1 MKKQFGEYY
10 LGLDI
15 GTDSVGWAATDLDYN
30 ILKLNKRALW
40 GIRLFDAAD
49 TAAAMRGFRSARRRV
64 ARQKWRL
71 GLLQDLFSTAVAKE
85 DPTFFLRLKES
96 NLHIED
102 KKQLQVKYSIFGDHL
117 MTDKEYYAKYPTI
130 YHLRKALL
138 EDEAAS
144 FDIRLLYLALAHII
158 KHRGH
163 FLFADLNANDIK
175 NFRFIYQDLEEY
187 LHNNLENF
195 EEWSCPDVEELA
207 AILKNKIL
215 GIAEKKKRLEKLLV
229 AKTKQEKA
237 LAGFLSGSA
246 AKLSDLFAD
255 EDLKTCE
262 KDSFGFKKDNYEE
275 VEPIIEKNLGSRM
288 ELIAKLKA
296 VYDWSL
302 LSEILNGQQYLSQAK
317 VAIYEEHKADLALLK
332 AHAKEKGYYKELFS
346 YVSKTVNY
354 SSYVGSCLLP
364 SGEKAV
370 IDKKCTQEDFCTNLK
385 KLLGKEVDFKK
396 LTIPDEQSTP
406 WEKLLYKINLGTAF
420 PKLRTKDNGV
430 IPMQVHLAELE
441 SILKNAG
448 KYFTFLEEKDA
459 QGLSIQDKIIDIM
472 KFRIPYYVGPLAGT
486 ELSRQKRRCWIVR
499 KPEKIYP
506 WNFDQV
512 VDKEACAEKFIRNM
526 TNKCTYLPS
535 EDVLPKN
542 SLLYTEFMARNELNN
557 LALDGVRLPNNVING
572 IFKAL
577 VLHGKSKLTKKDIL
591 NHLQTL
597 NLVNLVENEAIGK
610 SKNKKSKEYKEEL
623 SGVDDTLQANMQSYK
638 DFCRIFGEE
647 YVRNH
652 FDEIENIIRWITL
665 FCEEKTMLLHKIH
678 KEYPEITQK
687 QLNEIKRLKYTDWGR
702 LSKTFLDSSKI
713 AYIDDTTGE
722 YISIIAALRRENLN
736 LMQLLSPACRYG
748 FAEKLQAFN
757 QDQINAVSTVDYAF
771 VEEMAVSPAVK
782 RSLWQSMLLVK
793 EIKKITGH
801 DPKRIFIE
809 VARGEG
815 EKKRTT
821 SRKEALLALYKACK
835 KEEKAFLTSYFAD
848 NTASLDDFIA
858 ALEKRSEADLRSNK
872 LFLYYSQLGRCMYT
886 GQKIEL
892 DDLYN
897 DNRYDKDH
905 IYPRSKTKDD
915 SILNNLVLVKKELNS
930 HKTDIYPLAPEIQ
943 QKMLPFWRMLKEKE
957 LITPEKYARLTRTTP
972 LTEDELASF
981 INRQLVETQQ
991 STKAVAELL
1000 QIECPASTI
1009 VYSKAGN
1016 VSEFRHEY
1024 DFVKSRSV
1032 NDFHHAKDA
1041 YLNIVVGNVFH
1052 TRFTANPYNFIKKL
1066 HVGDKYTLNTKEIYK
1081 RDIERGGVVAWRAG
1095 KEGSMATVEATM
1107 QKNNILFTRMPK
1119 VNKGQLFDLTIMKK
1133 ENGQIPIKQGMD
1145 IKEYG
1150 GYNKP
1155 ATAYF
1160 MLVESKGKKDKLIRT
1175 IETVPIYLAKK
1186 MEEDQDILNTF
1197 LTQECGLIEPR
1208 VILPKIYKYA
1218 LVKIDGCNMH
1228 ITGKTTTYITAILA
1242 SQLVLGPDWEKYV
1255 KKIDKVVERVA
1266 VMNNKLEVEKTSE
1279 QNIAAYD
1286 KLIYKYQHKIKN
1298 ETVNRQL
1305 KTLLDGREGFVKL
1318 SSDKQKIVWQELLLA
1333 LFDGITKEKN
1343 IMLYDLLL
1351 AKHKNNIYVNRPSG
1365 QIKTLEKGREIFI
1378 DLTVENQCLALSNI
1392 LHLFSCKPITAD
1404 LVTLKG
1410 SKNAGKVLF
1419 SKNISDKKQAYL
1431 YNQSVTGVFEQ
1442 QIDLL
1447 KL

>member
-275 VEPIIEKNLGSRM
+275 VEPIIEKDLGSRM

-448 KYFTFLEEKDA
+448 KYFPFLEEKDA

-557 LALDGVRLPNNVING
+557 LTLDGKRMENKDINA
-572 IFKAL
+572 IFEDL
-577 VLHGKSKLTKKDIL
+577 VLHGKGKLTKKRIL
-591 NHLQTL
+591 NYLYILGKVHKDKQTKAF
-597 NLVNLVENEAIGK
+597 V
-610 SKNKKSKEYKEEL
+610 EEL
-623 SGVDDTLQANMQSYK
+623 TGVDDNLQANMQSYK
-638 DFCRIFGEE
+638 DFSRIFGEE
-647 YVRNH
+647 YLQCH
-652 FDEIENIIRWITL
+652 YEEIEDIIRWITL
-665 FCEEKTMLLHKIH
+665 FCEEKAMLMHKIH
-678 KEYPEITQK
+678 QEYPEISAA
-687 QLNEIKRLKYTDWGR
+687 QLQEIKRLKYTDWGR
-702 LSKTFLDSSKI
+702 LSKTFLDGSKI

-722 YISIIAALRRENLN
+722 YISIITALRRENLN

-757 QDQINAVSTVDYAF
+757 QAQINAVSTVDYAF

-782 RSLWQSMLLVK
+782 RSLWQSILLVK

-835 KEEKAFLTSYFAD
+835 KEGKAFLTNYFAD
-848 NTASLDDFIA
+848 NTASMDDFIA

-943 QKMLPFWRMLKEKE
+943 QKMLAFWRMLKEKE

-991 STKAVAELL
+991 STKAVAGLL

-1175 IETVPIYLAKK
+1175 IEAVPIYLADKIEHSK
-1186 MEEDQDILNTF
+1186 AELDKF
-1197 LTQECGLIEPR
+1197 LANECELKEAR
-1208 VILPKIYKYA
+1208 VLLPKIRKYA
-1218 LVKIDGCNMH
+1218 LLAIDGVKMH
-1228 ITGKTTTYITAILA
+1228 LTGKTGKQLTCILA
-1242 SQLVLGPDWEKYV
+1242 NQLVLGYAWDKYV
-1255 KKIDKVVERVA
+1255 KSMDKLVERTINATAKKDDIVAQEKTKDEYAALYDWLMGKYTVKAKNEKISVVEEPLPLTKESFLALSKEARAVA
-1266 VMNNKLEVEKTSE
+1266 
-1279 QNIAAYD
+1279 
-1286 KLIYKYQHKIKN
+1286 
-1298 ETVNRQL
+1298 
-1305 KTLLDGREGFVKL
+1305 
-1318 SSDKQKIVWQELLLA
+1318 WQELLLA
-1333 LFDGITKEKN
+1333 VFDGIRRDKN
-1343 IMLYDLLL
+1343 LALYELLL
-1351 AKHKNNIYVNRPSG
+1351 AKHKNSLYINRPSG
-1365 QIKTLEKGREIFI
+1365 QIGLLEKNKEQFTK
-1378 DLTVENQCLALSNI
+1378 LNVVEQCLVLNNI
-1392 LHLFSCKPITAD
+1392 LRLFSCKPVTAD
-1404 LVTLKG
+1404 LVALKG
-1410 SKNAGKVLF
+1410 SKNAGKILF
-1419 SKNISDKKQAYL
+1419 GKNITERKQVLL